1 MDAWK
6 QSEEMLKKYERG
18 GGGVYLKLVDDGDKE
33 RVVFRGGPFA
43 RSVIFMAGRYVNA
56 TEKLIA
62 EGHRCT
68 ARFAINVVLYD
79 TRQVKVLEQGAAVYG
94 DLSRLRE
101 KYGLEKWVFEIQ
113 RHGGPKD
120 PRTTYTILPER
131 ELSPEELSAFAKLKL
146 HDLPRLYSNDRSGES
161 GKGRLESFDEYMA
174 SLVEPQVAQS
184 MAAELKAMPREMAD
198 QFLKK
203 FGIARVRDL
212 PAGEVAAAR
221 AFIQQLHTELAALQ
235 QSDAEIDPFA

>member
-1 MDAWK
+1 MDTWK
-6 QSEEMLKKYERG
+6 QSEEIFKKHERAG
-18 GGGVYLKLVDDGDKE
+18 GGGLFLKLANDGDKQC
-33 RVVFRGGPFA
+33 VVFQGDPHA

-68 ARFAINVVLYD
+68 ARFAINVVLCD
-79 TRQVKVLEQGAAVYG
+79 TRQVKVLEQGAAVYA

-101 KYGLEKWVFEIQ
+101 KYGLERWAFEIQ

-120 PRTTYTILPER
+120 PKTTYTILPER

-146 HDLPRLYSNDRSGES
+146 HDLPRLYAGGSGGNEQ
-161 GKGRLESFDEYMA
+161 LDSFDQQLA
-174 SLVEPQVAQS
+174 SLVEPQVAQA
-184 MAAELKAMPREMAD
+184 MAGELKAMPREMVD
-198 QFLKK
+198 QFLTK

-212 PAGEVAAAR
+212 PAGEVRAAR
-221 AFIQQLHTELAALQ
+221 AFIQQLQTDLAALQ